1 MPIGR
6 FFRRAKWDRERLEE
20 IESYVR
26 IETDENIARGM
37 PAVEARTAAR
47 RKFGNSTLV
56 REEIYSMNTIAF
68 LDTLRAPCGIPC
80 ACCATIRRSPPSP
93 C

>member
-20 IESYVR
+20 LESYVR

-37 PAVEARTAAR
+37 PESEALTAAR

-56 REEIYSMNTIAF
+56 REEIYHMNTIG
-68 LDTLRAPCGIPC
+68 LVDDLAPGYTP
-80 ACCATIRRSPPSP
+80 RRSHATQ
-93 C
+93 